1 MTNRNGRYGEMLEQS
16 WEKWATDMANCPNA
30 GLAAMI
36 ATISKEVG
44 IDESVK
50 ARVVMARDTRPSG
63 PAMAEGVKKGIAA
76 LGVEAEDA
84 GLLTTPQLHFLVRCH
99 NDPSYGTPT
108 EHGYNQKMAAAFLV
122 RTSFASNIHFGRL
135 FWNLEDSADALDQCA
150 LLDSD
155 AQSFAHSTCSFMLT
169 CVCVDN
175 SKYDVLHRRLC
186 TRQSEPP
193 NQSSSAWIVPTG

>member
-122 RTSFASNIHFGRL
+122 RTSLLLIFILGGCFGISRT
-135 FWNLEDSADALDQCA
+135 
-150 LLDSD
+150 LLTPSINVL
-155 AQSFAHSTCSFMLT
+155 SWTRTLR
-169 CVCVDN
+169 
-175 SKYDVLHRRLC
+175 VLHTLLAHLC
-186 TRQSEPP
+186 
-193 NQSSSAWIVPTG
+193 